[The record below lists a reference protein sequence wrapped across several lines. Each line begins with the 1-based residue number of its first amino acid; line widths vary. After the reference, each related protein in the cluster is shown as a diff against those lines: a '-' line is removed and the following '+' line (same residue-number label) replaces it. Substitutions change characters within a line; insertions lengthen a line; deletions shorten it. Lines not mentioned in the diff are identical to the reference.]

1 MYTACSYL
9 KIGNDSMLIS
19 INNFANPENDS
30 YAFFRDD
37 LKNSSS
43 DNKVDP

>member
-1 MYTACSYL
+1 MCAACSYL

-37 LKNSSS
+37 LKNSSC
-43 DNKVDP
+43 DNKDDP